1 MKSIYKLIIATLI
14 VVTPSCTSKNEVY
27 LMIEQV
33 DHLLD
38 ADSVEKAT
46 MIFQQIDTSN
56 INSEEISAN
65 YSLIQ
70 NIVAFRNYEGINTDS
85 AISHCAAFFQNN
97 GNKIKYATARYY
109 QSCIQYEL
117 DKTTDAVINAKKAEE
132 VAEQISDYKLLN
144 KIYMLLTLLNYNIKK
159 YDLAIKYARQQI
171 ETAEQLNSNKWK
183 AYAYL
188 YMVIINNEQH
198 NEDSVSFYIDKCLS
212 LAKYLE
218 YDDNSYFYSNLG
230 EICLESDSTAAE
242 KYFLK
247 ALSYKKL
254 SETYANLYSLYRN
267 SDPQKASLYKDSALH
282 NASQNMQIE
291 ILRNIAQDEKN
302 GQNYTAAIE
311 TLEQIIHL
319 KDTLMLHKRDSEV
332 LELEKKYDF
341 EKQRS
346 VLYKTIAIFMFV
358 ILVGMV
364 VSVLINIKKKSKIK
378 KVVQEKNNIEKQK
391 MQIEAHN
398 AKLAQEKAETEA
410 HNAKLAQEKAEVER
424 QNAITEA
431 QNARL
436 LKEKA
441 ESEKRIAVIEA
452 QNAKLENERLEIE
465 CKKAVNEKN
474 KKEEEIRNIYIR
486 TNLFADLQHTL
497 AWYNE
502 QIENA
507 TSDHQKQALIVQKQK
522 TEQKLAEKLALCQD
536 MYDRIKRNKTDPT
549 WTKEIFDLFIGYY
562 ENTHPKC
569 KAFFLVHY
577 ENLVTIDKLYL
588 ILSLFEKKTTEQI
601 CDILAWSDGTVR
613 SRRSKVKTKQILDFE
628 FC

>member
-14 VVTPSCTSKNEVY
+14 VVTQSCTSKNEAY
-27 LMIEQV
+27 LMVERV
-33 DHLLD
+33 NNLLD
-38 ADSVEKAT
+38 ADSVEQAT
-46 MIFQQIDTSN
+46 MLFQQIDTSQ
-56 INSEEISAN
+56 INNEEIHIY

-70 NIVAFRNYEGINTDS
+70 TIIAFRNYEKINSDS
-85 AISHCAAFFQNN
+85 VISHCADFYQKN
-97 GNKIKYATARYY
+97 GDKHKYATAKHY
-109 QSCIQYEL
+109 QSFIQFEL
-117 DKTTDAVINAKKAEE
+117 GKTSDAVTNAKIAEE
-132 VAEQISDYKLLN
+132 YAEQISDNKLLN
-144 KIYMLLTLLNYNIKK
+144 KIYMLLTLFNCNIDNL
-159 YDLAIKYARQQI
+159 DLGIMYARKQI
-171 ETAEQLNSNKWK
+171 ETAEKIKSNKWK

-188 YMVIINNEQH
+188 YMVIINNELH

-212 LAKYLE
+212 LTKYLD
-218 YDDNSYFYSNLG
+218 YNDNSYLYSNFG

-254 SETYANLYSLYRN
+254 PETYANLYSLYRN
-267 SDPQKASLYKDSALH
+267 SDPQKASLYKDSALN

-302 GQNYTAAIE
+302 GHNYTAAIE

-319 KDTLMLHKRDSEV
+319 KDTLMSHKRDSEV

-502 QIENA
+502 QLENA
-507 TSDHQKQALIVQKQK
+507 TSEKQKQALLIQKQK

-536 MYDRIKRNKTDPT
+536 MYDKIKRNKTDPT
-549 WTKEIFDLFIGYY
+549 WTKEIFDLFVGYY

>member
-14 VVTPSCTSKNEVY
+14 AVTQSCTSKNEVY

-198 NEDSVSFYIDKCLS
+198 NDDSVSFYIDKCLS

-319 KDTLMLHKRDSEV
+319 KDTLMSHKRDSEV

-341 EKQRS
+341 EKQSNIFHQRINMLMYVIVCLIS
-346 VLYKTIAIFMFV
+346 IATFIY
-358 ILVGMV
+358 
-364 VSVLINIKKKSKIK
+364 IKR
-378 KVVQEKNNIEKQK
+378 KNRENYLQ
-391 MQIEAHN
+391 
-398 AKLAQEKAETEA
+398 
-410 HNAKLAQEKAEVER
+410 
-424 QNAITEA
+424 
-431 QNARL
+431 
-436 LKEKA
+436 KEKA
-441 ESEKRIAVIEA
+441 EAERKIAVIEA
-452 QNAKLENERLEIE
+452 QNAKLENERLEME

-474 KKEEEIRNIYIR
+474 KKEEEMRNTYIR
-486 TNLFADLQHTL
+486 MNFFSDLQNTL
-497 AWYNE
+497 NWYNE
-502 QIENA
+502 QLKDA
-507 TSDHQKQALIVQKQK
+507 TSEKQKQALLIQKQK
-522 TEQKLAEKLALCQD
+522 TEQKLAENLALCQN
-536 MYDRIKRNKTDPT
+536 MYNKIKDNKTDPI
-549 WTKEIFDLFIGYY
+549 WNKEMFDLFVGYY
-562 ENTHPKC
+562 ENINPKC
-569 KAFFLVHY
+569 KSFFLVHY

-588 ILSLFEKKTTEQI
+588 ILSHFENKTSEQI
-601 CDILAWSDGTVR
+601 CAILAWSDGTIR
-613 SRRSKVKTKQILDFE
+613 SRRSKIKTKQILDYE
-628 FC
+628 YC

>member
-1 MKSIYKLIIATLI
+1 
-14 VVTPSCTSKNEVY
+14 
-27 LMIEQV
+27 MIEQV

-38 ADSVEKAT
+38 VDSVEKAT
-46 MIFQQIDTSN
+46 MMFQQIDTSN

-267 SDPQKASLYKDSALH
+267 SDPQKASLYKDSALY
-282 NASQNMQIE
+282 NASKNMQIE
-291 ILRNIAQDEKN
+291 ILRNMAQDEKN
-302 GQNYTAAIE
+302 GHNYTAAIE

-319 KDTLMLHKRDSEV
+319 KDTLLTHKRNSEV
-332 LELEKKYDF
+332 LELQKKYDF
-341 EKQRS
+341 EKQDNTFHRRINVFMTIIV
-346 VLYKTIAIFMFV
+346 VLLL
-358 ILVGMV
+358 ILIV
-364 VSVLINIKKKSKIK
+364 VYLKWKAKAEKVTNEKINI
-378 KVVQEKNNIEKQK
+378 ERQK
-391 MQIEAHN
+391 MQI
-398 AKLAQEKAETEA
+398 EA

-431 QNARL
+431 QNSRL

-441 ESEKRIAVIEA
+441 EAEKRIAVIEA
-452 QNAKLENERLEIE
+452 QNAKLENERLEME

-474 KKEEEIRNIYIR
+474 KKEEEMRNTYIR
-486 TNLFADLQHTL
+486 MNFFSDLQNTL
-497 AWYNE
+497 NWYNE
-502 QIENA
+502 QLKDA
-507 TSDHQKQALIVQKQK
+507 TSEKQKQALSLQKQK
-522 TEQKLAEKLALCQD
+522 TEQKLAENLALCQN
-536 MYDRIKRNKTDPT
+536 MYNKIKDNKTDPI
-549 WTKEIFDLFIGYY
+549 WNKEMFDLFVGYY
-562 ENTHPKC
+562 ENINPKC
-569 KAFFLVHY
+569 KSFFLVHY

-588 ILSLFEKKTTEQI
+588 ILSHFENKTSEQI
-601 CDILAWSDGTVR
+601 CAILAWSDGTIR
-613 SRRSKVKTKQILDFE
+613 SRRSKIKTKQILDYE
-628 FC
+628 YC